1 MFISNENVLS
11 FFIGGEINVEVFLRS
26 AKSII
31 RVKIIVFLTIECII
45 EKYSSI
51 MFKDENTNYGDVFNN
66 ELFSTQ
72 FIFVLY
78 TVYHTMQKKIIVPN
92 VLSF

>member
-1 MFISNENVLS
+1 LAREKKRRNQQEMFISNENVLS

-51 MFKDENTNYGDVFNN
+51 MFKDEKYK
-66 ELFSTQ
+66 LW
-72 FIFVLY
+72 
-78 TVYHTMQKKIIVPN
+78 
-92 VLSF
+92 